1 MNNIKLPLWLQHIV
15 ATLGGG
21 GIFLL
26 AFLDSSV
33 LSFPVVTDLLIM
45 EESIRNPSRMPYYA
59 AMAALGSLSGCIWLY
74 LIAKKGGEAMFH
86 HHAGHRAMRIRNW
99 VEENGFLSVV
109 VPSILPPP
117 IPFKIFVLASGVF
130 QVRFRTF
137 VLALLIGRGSR
148 YLIEGILAVRYGEAA
163 ANFLLHHKVAFLLVT
178 LGASVLLYIV
188 TSWVFRRQTPEN
200 AKS

>member
-45 EESIRNPSRMPYYA
+45 EESIRNPARMPYYA

-99 VEENGFLSVV
+99 VEQNGFLSVA

-117 IPFKIFVLASGVF
+117 IPFKIFILASGVF

-148 YLIEGILAVRYGEAA
+148 YLIEGILAVKYGESA
-163 ANFLLHHKVAFLLVT
+163 ANFLLHHKLAFLLVT
-178 LGASVLLYIV
+178 LSASVLLYFI
-188 TSWVFRRQTPEN
+188 TGWFFGRNSQERQ
-200 AKS
+200 A

>member
-1 MNNIKLPLWLQHIV
+1 MNNIKLPIWLQHIV

-21 GIFLL
+21 GIFVL

-45 EESIRNPSRMPYYA
+45 EESIRNPTHMPYYA
-59 AMAALGSLSGCIWLY
+59 AMAAFGSLAGCVWLY

-86 HHAGHRAMRIRNW
+86 HHAGRRAIRIRHW
-99 VEENGFLSVV
+99 VEHHEFLSVA

-117 IPFKIFVLASGVF
+117 IPFKIFVVASGVF
-130 QVRFRTF
+130 QVRFRKF
-137 VLALLIGRGSR
+137 VLALLVGRGAR

-163 ANFLLHHKVAFLLVT
+163 VNFLLQHKLGFLLVT
-178 LGASVLLYIV
+178 LAACV
-188 TSWVFRRQTPEN
+188 VFYFATAWFFGREVKTKQ
-200 AKS
+200 A